1 MSGVKGEWRGGGERS
16 HPSPPFSLLL
26 FWLLVFAFAPAR
38 ISERKQKNTTQAR
51 TRVVFPLTTTS
62 DWLII
67 SPYSVTL
74 ESNIMVVRIK
84 KMITNLEAP
93 DCQTNSPCKYQGKC
107 KAKGEENIDINVKG

>member
-1 MSGVKGEWRGGGERS
+1 MGGGGRERS
-16 HPSPPFSLLL
+16 NPSPPFSLLL
-26 FWLLVFAFAPAR
+26 FLLVFAFAPAR

-51 TRVVFPLTTTS
+51 TRVVFPLTTMS

-93 DCQTNSPCKYQGKC
+93 DCQTNSPCEYQGKC
-107 KAKGEENIDINVKG
+107 KAKDEENIDINVKG